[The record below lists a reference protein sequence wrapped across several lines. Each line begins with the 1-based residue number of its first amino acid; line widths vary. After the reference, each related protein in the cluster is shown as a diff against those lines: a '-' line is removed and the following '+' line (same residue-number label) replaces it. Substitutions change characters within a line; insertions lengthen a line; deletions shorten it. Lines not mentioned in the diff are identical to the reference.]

1 MALMAVTS
9 LPFLGAA
16 EAPPAASPAPA
27 DRELKLLVVV
37 VIDQLRGDVITRLGP
52 SLGKDGVLRLAR
64 DGVWYRNAYY
74 SHAHTVTGVGHATI
88 GTGGWPC
95 HHGIVGNDW
104 IDRKTGA
111 RVGCVE
117 DKTSPVVGTA
127 GETGNASPVNLTST
141 TFAEEWILHT
151 SGRARAIGVSAK
163 DRAAILP
170 IGRMGKAF
178 WYSTATGR
186 MISSQ
191 FYGKDLPGWAV
202 DFDKRSPSD
211 VFFKKSWERATRDD
225 DGSPSAAD
233 DRAMEGDVHGMGKTF
248 PHPLG
253 KGMDKP
259 ESRFYDQVRA
269 SPFGDQIV
277 MDFAIEALRAEKLG
291 QRDTVDVLS
300 ISLSSNDTVG
310 HTFGPD
316 SVEAK
321 EIFYAVDRQVAR
333 LLHVLDT
340 EIGEGRYLLVF
351 TADHGIAYPPDV
363 LTAKGFPAGRY
374 DTGEMQRK
382 INRRLNFTVKY
393 LDWSLGF
400 VGPGYYFDPDALRY
414 GGKSPEELE
423 EIAAEVIRQSPGVS
437 GAFTRTS
444 ILANRLPANELGK
457 KIQAAYHPDRS
468 PDVYLVPSPYWIS
481 GGVATHGEPYPYD
494 AHVPI
499 IFFGAGV
506 PAQEVF
512 RQVDVRDIAPTF
524 SAVLG
529 TPPPSASSGTPLPE
543 VTSGVHRE
551 PTASTRKY

>member
-1 MALMAVTS
+1 VA
-9 LPFLGAA
+9 
-16 EAPPAASPAPA
+16 
-27 DRELKLLVVV
+27 
-37 VIDQLRGDVITRLGP
+37 
-52 SLGKDGVLRLAR
+52 
-64 DGVWYRNAYY
+64 
-74 SHAHTVTGVGHATI
+74 
-88 GTGGWPC
+88 
-95 HHGIVGNDW
+95 
-104 IDRKTGA
+104 
-111 RVGCVE
+111 
-117 DKTSPVVGTA
+117 
-127 GETGNASPVNLTST
+127 
-141 TFAEEWILHT
+141 
-151 SGRARAIGVSAK
+151 
-163 DRAAILP
+163 
-170 IGRMGKAF
+170 
-178 WYSTATGR
+178 
-186 MISSQ
+186 
-191 FYGKDLPGWAV
+191 
-202 DFDKRSPSD
+202 FDKKSPSD
-211 VFFKKSWERATRDD
+211 AYFKKSWERATRDD
-225 DGSPSAAD
+225 DGSPSSPD

-259 ESRFYDQVRA
+259 EGRFYDQVRA

-277 MDFAIEALRAEKLG
+277 MDFAFEALRAEKLG

-340 EIGEGRYLLVF
+340 EIGEGRYLLAF

-400 VGPGYYFDPDALRY
+400 AGPGYYFDPDALRF
-414 GGKSPEELE
+414 GGKTPEELE

-444 ILANRLPANELGK
+444 ILANRLPATELGR

-468 PDVYLVPSPYWIS
+468 PDVYLVPNPYWIS

-499 IFFGAGV
+499 IFFGAGL

-512 RQVDVRDIAPTF
+512 RTVDVRDIAVTF

-529 TPPPSASSGTPLPE
+529 TPPPSASTGTALPE
-543 VTSGVHRE
+543 VTGAVHRE
-551 PTASTRKY
+551 PTAATRKY